1 MKLSELKKMISEE
14 YSRYLIEQDVAGAPS
29 PTPPPPPMPPTGG
42 PAISVADDDI
52 QMGEDPEA
60 MLRNIYDMLK
70 VHFEMEDMGAPVAGG
85 PAVPPMPPIP
95 AGDDM
100 GGVDDLDLDDEEEE
114 EEEELAEVVNADPR
128 LHENERKRMQKLA
141 NIIKG

>member
-1 MKLSELKKMISEE
+1 
-14 YSRYLIEQDVAGAPS
+14 
-29 PTPPPPPMPPTGG
+29 MPPTGG

-114 EEEELAEVVNADPR
+114 EEELAEVVNADPR